1 MKSEREEEGCKIK
14 KKVHGG
20 RDGDLTKLGVRE
32 EKLIENSK
40 KKSRLFEKGRNVVI
54 KNGSGGRRG
63 GETGEG

>member
-40 KKSRLFEKGRNVVI
+40 KKPEPRGEDPPRKKKKKKKSTFEDADL
-54 KNGSGGRRG
+54 
-63 GETGEG
+63 